1 MNWLPW
7 SEALGL
13 VELPPGYAVQTMR
26 GEHVAPVA
34 AALSQW
40 HPDITYG
47 VNSVFLREDFYRDR
61 VCLDGAVDKDVIA
74 LTVWH
79 GDELVGLWA
88 GEREVDSLALWG
100 RLVVIAPEHV
110 GRGITRRIIEGMEEA
125 GRRMGA
131 AFIYAMVTL
140 KHRYMQQGLENGGYR
155 LLGFFPGYDR
165 ELVAP
170 GVVKRVYQA
179 VYAKL
184 LAPEDNV
191 LRPDVKNMTPTAKAL
206 YTLLFP
212 D

>member
-7 SEALGL
+7 GEALGL
-13 VELPPGYAVQTMR
+13 IDLPAGYSVRTLRSEHLAAVT
-26 GEHVAPVA
+26 ASLP
-34 AALSQW
+34 QW
-40 HPDITYG
+40 YPDITFG
-47 VNSVFLREDFYRDR
+47 VNSVFLREDFYRER
-61 VCLDGAVDKDVIA
+61 VCLDGALDKDVIL

-79 GDELVGLWA
+79 GDELVGVWSS
-88 GEREVDSLALWG
+88 EREVDSLVLWG
-100 RLVVIAPEHV
+100 RIVAVAPQHA
-110 GRGITRRIIEGMEEA
+110 GKGLTRRVNEGMEEC

-140 KHRYMQQGLENGGYR
+140 KHRFMQQALESAGYR
-155 LLGFFPGYDR
+155 LLGMFPGFDR

-184 LAPEDNV
+184 LAPEDKV
-191 LRPDVKNMTPTAKAL
+191 LRPNPQNMTPTANAL
-206 YTLLFP
+206 YALLFP

>member
-13 VELPPGYAVQTMR
+13 IDLPPGYTVRTLRREHIGAVTAAVQ
-26 GEHVAPVA
+26 
-34 AALSQW
+34 QW
-40 HPDITYG
+40 YPDIAYG
-47 VNSVFLREDFYRDR
+47 VNSVFLREDFHLDR
-61 VCLDGAVDKDVIA
+61 VCLDGATDKDVIV
-74 LTVWH
+74 LTVWF
-79 GDELVGLWA
+79 GDELVGVW
-88 GEREVDSLALWG
+88 GSEREVDSLALWG
-100 RLVVIAPEHV
+100 RIVAMAPEHA
-110 GRGITRRIIEGMEEA
+110 GKGLTRRVNEGMEEV

-140 KHRYMQQGLENGGYR
+140 KHRFMQQGLESGGYR

-184 LAPEDNV
+184 LAPEDKV
-191 LRPDVKNMTPTAKAL
+191 LRPNPKNMTPTAAAL

>member
-7 SEALGL
+7 SESLAL
-13 VELPPGYAVQTMR
+13 VDLPKGYAVQTMR
-26 GEHVAPVA
+26 REHIA
-34 AALSQW
+34 AVTAAVPGW
-40 HPDITYG
+40 YPDIAYG

-61 VCLDGAVDKDVIA
+61 VCLDGAMEKDVIA

-79 GDELVGLWA
+79 GEELVGLWA

-100 RLVVIAPEHV
+100 RLVVIAPEHS
-110 GRGITRRIIEGMEEA
+110 GIGLTRGIIEGMEEA

-140 KHRYMQQGLENGGYR
+140 KHRYMQQGLEHGGYR

-184 LAPEDNV
+184 LAPEDKV
-191 LRPDVKNMTPTAKAL
+191 LRPDPKNMTPAARAL
-206 YTLLFP
+206 YALLFP

>member
-7 SEALGL
+7 SEALAL
-13 VELPPGYAVQTMR
+13 IDLPPGYTVRTMQ
-26 GEHVAPVA
+26 GEHVAAVTRAVP
-34 AALSQW
+34 QW
-40 HPDITYG
+40 YPDITYG
-47 VNSVFLREDFYRDR
+47 VNSVFLREDFYRER
-61 VCLDGAVDKDVIA
+61 VCLDGATDKDVIV

-79 GDELVGLWA
+79 GDELVGVWA
-88 GEREVDSLALWG
+88 SEREVDSLALWG
-100 RLVVIAPEHV
+100 RFVVMAPDHA
-110 GRGITRRIIEGMEEA
+110 GKGLTRRLNEGMEEV

-140 KHRYMQQGLENGGYR
+140 KHRFMQQGLESGGYR

-184 LAPEDNV
+184 LAPEDKV
-191 LRPDVKNMTPTAKAL
+191 LRPDPKNMSPSARRL
-206 YTLLFP
+206 YALLFP

>member
-13 VELPPGYAVQTMR
+13 VELPPGYAVQSMR
-26 GEHVAPVA
+26 SEHVAAVA
-34 AALSQW
+34 AALSRW
-40 HPDITYG
+40 YPDITYG
-47 VNSVFLREDFYRDR
+47 VNSVFLREDFYRHR
-61 VCLDGAVDKDVIA
+61 VCIDGAMDKDVIV

-79 GDELVGLWA
+79 GDALVGVWA

-100 RLVVIAPEHV
+100 RLVVIAPEHIGV
-110 GRGITRRIIEGMEEA
+110 GITRRIVEGMEEA

-140 KHRYMQQGLENGGYR
+140 KHRYMQQGLESGGYR

-184 LAPEDNV
+184 LAPEDKV
-191 LRPDVKNMTPTAKAL
+191 LRPNAENMTATARAL

>member
-7 SEALGL
+7 SQALGL
-13 VELPPGYAVQTMR
+13 IDLPAGYSVQTIR
-26 GEHVAPVA
+26 GEHIA
-34 AALSQW
+34 AVTAAVPRW
-40 HPDITYG
+40 YPDITYG
-47 VNSVFLREDFYRDR
+47 VNSALLREAFYRDR

-74 LTVWH
+74 LTVWR

-100 RLVVIAPEHV
+100 RLVVIAPEHA
-110 GRGITRRIIEGMEEA
+110 GIGLTRRIIAGMEEA

-131 AFIYAMVTL
+131 AFIYALVTL
-140 KHRYMQQGLENGGYR
+140 KHRYMQQVFENGGYR
-155 LLGFFPGYDR
+155 LVGFFPGYDR
-165 ELVAP
+165 EQVAP

-184 LAPEDNV
+184 LAPDNKV
-191 LRPDVKNMTPTAKAL
+191 LRPDPENMTPAARAL
-206 YTLLFP
+206 YELLFP

>member
-7 SEALGL
+7 SEVLALID
-13 VELPPGYAVQTMR
+13 LPPGYTVRTMQ
-26 GEHVAPVA
+26 GEHVAAVTRAVP
-34 AALSQW
+34 QW
-40 HPDITYG
+40 YPDITYG
-47 VNSVFLREDFYRDR
+47 VNSVFLREDFYRER
-61 VCLDGAVDKDVIA
+61 VCLDGATDKDAIM

-79 GDELVGLWA
+79 GDELVGVWA
-88 GEREVDSLALWG
+88 SEREVDSLALWG
-100 RLVVIAPEHV
+100 RFVVMAPDHA
-110 GRGITRRIIEGMEEA
+110 GKGLTRRLNEGMEEV

-140 KHRYMQQGLENGGYR
+140 KHRFMQQGLESGGYR

-184 LAPEDNV
+184 LAPEDKV
-191 LRPDVKNMTPTAKAL
+191 LRPDPKNMSPSARRL
-206 YTLLFP
+206 YALLFP